1 MFERVDVV
9 SPYMDL
15 TDRVTAPEKQI
26 SGRD

>member
-15 TDRVTAPEKQI
+15 TDRVTALEKQI
-26 SGRD
+26 ASRD